1 LILLDSGFRRNDG
14 YTEELTIYEFI
25 SIELTQCKKKAE
37 AEASIQALLSHQT
50 TRRTDMRF
58 WGYLLVGLL
67 GLNGVAL
74 ADITSNQSDMIKRMK
89 TGGHIL
95 MIRHAL
101 APGTGDP
108 ANFRIGDCAT
118 QRNLD
123 ERGRNQARNIGD
135 WLRTKG
141 IGSARVYSSQWCRCL
156 ETARLLE
163 MGSVTELPALNSF
176 YELRQNREPNLTALR
191 KFIAEQPAD
200 GDLIILVT
208 HFVTISAIADE
219 AVSSGEGVL
228 LKLNEDA
235 PYEIVG
241 RINFRTADVS

>member
-1 LILLDSGFRRNDG
+1 
-14 YTEELTIYEFI
+14 
-25 SIELTQCKKKAE
+25 
-37 AEASIQALLSHQT
+37 
-50 TRRTDMRF
+50 MRF
-58 WGYLLVGLL
+58 WGYLLVCLL
-67 GLNGVAL
+67 GLNGL
-74 ADITSNQSDMIKRMK
+74 AIAGAYSAHADMIGKMK
-89 TGGHIL
+89 DGGHIL

-123 ERGRNQARNIGD
+123 DRGRNQARSIGD
-135 WLRTKG
+135 WLRTQG

-156 ETARLLE
+156 ETAKLLE

-176 YELRQNREPNLTALR
+176 YELTQNREPNLKALR
-191 KFIAEQPAD
+191 KFIAEQSSN

-208 HFVTISAIADE
+208 HLVTISAIANE
-219 AVSSGEGVL
+219 GVSSGEGVL

-235 PYEIVG
+235 PYEIVDHL
-241 RINFRTADVS
+241 NFDNESF